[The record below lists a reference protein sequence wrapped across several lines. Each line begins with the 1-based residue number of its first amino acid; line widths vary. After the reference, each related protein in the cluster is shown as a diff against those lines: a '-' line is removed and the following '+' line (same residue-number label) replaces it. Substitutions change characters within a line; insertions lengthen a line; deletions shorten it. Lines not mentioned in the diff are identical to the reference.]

1 MPIPACHIRP
11 VRHAFSAIVTA
22 GSILVSGC
30 SMLAPNRAVLL
41 SSTPPGATIKMDG
54 HNIGFVTPCQLA
66 LDIDDDVR
74 LDFEL
79 PGFKT
84 ETRFLTP
91 DDEVYSILWRE
102 MYVGE
107 QTWRFPLFLPLKD
120 FLVPVKWTETHAPGR
135 LHIALDRLAD
145 EGVPPPAPSTPKP
158 EPTPSP
164 TPAADRPTA
173 ARSQ

>member
-1 MPIPACHIRP
+1 
-11 VRHAFSAIVTA
+11 
-22 GSILVSGC
+22 
-30 SMLAPNRAVLL
+30 MLAPNRAVLL

-54 HNIGFVTPCQLA
+54 RNIGFVTPCQLA

-79 PGFKT
+79 PGFKP

-135 LHIALDRLAD
+135 LHVSLDRLSD
-145 EGVPPPAPSTPKP
+145 KGVPPPAPSTPKP
-158 EPTPSP
+158 APEPSP
-164 TPAADRPTA
+164 AAADRPTA
-173 ARSQ
+173 ASAQ